1 MELLLAPWL
10 MNAAFRGRAL
20 NGWQSAD
27 TWPVWSGSSNQVEQ
41 KMYQEGMEAVCIA
54 TGESR
59 SSLLNVIDPERYS
72 SLSNL
77 LAVTSH
83 VIRFKTNCKSGMG
96 KLKKIWLLLLSI
108 GPGLFC
114 IGYTIGTGSVTSM
127 LKAGSLY
134 GMQLLW
140 VLVLSAFFSGVLM
153 DTFGKMSLVTGKP
166 AIYTF
171 RT

>member
-1 MELLLAPWL
+1 MEVLLAPWL

-20 NGWQSAD
+20 NIWQSAD

-72 SLSNL
+72 SLSKL

-83 VIRFKTNCKSGMG
+83 VIRFKTNCNSGERDH
-96 KLKKIWLLLLSI
+96 KT
-108 GPGLFC
+108 GPLNNSRT
-114 IGYTIGTGSVTSM
+114 INRHDTVNKGYSRS
-127 LKAGSLY
+127 SF
-134 GMQLLW
+134 Q
-140 VLVLSAFFSGVLM
+140 S
-153 DTFGKMSLVTGKP
+153 
-166 AIYTF
+166 
-171 RT
+171 